1 VALERQIELAMDAMQ
16 ASHDTMIGHMLNV
29 RQAMGFEPLQG
40 DAPEPKPGEP
50 TDIRPEPQKTPPK
63 TKKSEGNGTQVAA
76 TLPKTGQEG
85 AAPLSMTP
93 DQFKDLMDRT
103 TKARDMEQRARALGK
118 VSETDEGGET
128 LGSHL
133 DAIHEHLM
141 QIAGDVQMMPGAGY
155 PWQVRRSPEETAKLK
170 THETLS
176 KALGGGGAKV
186 LPIQPGEEK

>member
-1 VALERQIELAMDAMQ
+1 MALDRQVELAMDAMQ
-16 ASHDTMIGHMLNV
+16 ASHDAMLAHMSHV
-29 RQAMGFEPLQG
+29 R
-40 DAPEPKPGEP
+40 DAV
-50 TDIRPEPQKTPPK
+50 
-63 TKKSEGNGTQVAA
+63 NGTQVAA

-85 AAPLSMTP
+85 SAPLSMTP

-103 TKARDMEQRARALGK
+103 TKARDMEQRARASGK
-118 VSETDEGGET
+118 VSETEDGET

-155 PWQVRRSPEETAKLK
+155 PWQVRRSPEDTAKLK